1 VRTGRMLSRAHTQS
15 NKLGIAANMAV
26 AKAFP
31 DRGGGGYLRAL
42 HTELVKVVDL
52 GPAISAPAPGAYC
65 WPAWIR
71 DACSSQS
78 NVLSVRQL
86 RGD

>member
-1 VRTGRMLSRAHTQS
+1 MRTWRMLSRAHTQS

-52 GPAISAPAPGAYC
+52 GPAISPSTRCVLLASLDTGCMFMPIQRSIGPAV
-65 WPAWIR
+65 AW
-71 DACSSQS
+71 
-78 NVLSVRQL
+78 
-86 RGD
+86 

>member
-1 VRTGRMLSRAHTQS
+1 VRTWRMLSRAHTQS
-15 NKLGIAANMAV
+15 NKQGIAANTAV

-52 GPAISAPAPGAYC
+52 GPAISLGPGAYC

-71 DACSSQS
+71 DACSCQS

>member
-1 VRTGRMLSRAHTQS
+1 MLFRAHTQS

-42 HTELVKVVDL
+42 HTDFVRVVDL
-52 GPAISAPAPGAYC
+52 GPAISPGARC
-65 WPAWIR
+65 VLGTGCMFMPIQRSIGLAVAW
-71 DACSSQS
+71 
-78 NVLSVRQL
+78 
-86 RGD
+86 

>member
-1 VRTGRMLSRAHTQS
+1 MWRMLSRAHTQS

-31 DRGGGGYLRAL
+31 DRGGGGYLGWAP

-52 GPAISAPAPGAYC
+52 GPAISPGARC
-65 WPAWIR
+65 ALRVSLDTGCMFMPIQRSIGPTVAW
-71 DACSSQS
+71 
-78 NVLSVRQL
+78 
-86 RGD
+86 